1 MRTVTALVA
10 EGGERLLYTPLTG
23 GESGVAGQQNTNPR
37 TSGLDA
43 GSGFGE
49 RCLEPAGQLA
59 QEPAQPLLVFVTED
73 HIHDAAVRR
82 QGEGGAFPEQQGGQ
96 RLPIGRG
103 AQGQKHRVF
112 RLCTLDQQGRFAGIA
127 TEAGKRP
134 EGLLVGAEI
143 LRL

>member
-10 EGGERLLYTPLTG
+10 EGGERLLYAPLTG

-49 RCLEPAGQLA
+49 RCLEPAGQFAL
-59 QEPAQPLLVFVTED
+59 EPAQPLLVFVTED

-103 AQGQKHRVF
+103 AQGLLKYYHKNIKIYII
-112 RLCTLDQQGRFAGIA
+112 L
-127 TEAGKRP
+127 
-134 EGLLVGAEI
+134 GLHELSLI
-143 LRL
+143 YLYS